1 MKVKFYSCN
10 SVCKLIK
17 ECDRLK
23 CLILEV
29 NIKCIVF
36 LVGIYFWFILVN
48 FENLIKFK
56 LKLNLVID
64 NCLINGFIFYL

>member
-36 LVGIYFWFILVN
+36 FGGDIFLVYFGEFWKFNKIWIK
-48 FENLIKFK
+48 IKFS
-56 LKLNLVID
+56 
-64 NCLINGFIFYL
+64 YR

>member
-36 LVGIYFWFILVN
+36 FGGDIFLVYFGEFW
-48 FENLIKFK
+48 KFNK
-56 LKLNLVID
+56 I
-64 NCLINGFIFYL
+64 